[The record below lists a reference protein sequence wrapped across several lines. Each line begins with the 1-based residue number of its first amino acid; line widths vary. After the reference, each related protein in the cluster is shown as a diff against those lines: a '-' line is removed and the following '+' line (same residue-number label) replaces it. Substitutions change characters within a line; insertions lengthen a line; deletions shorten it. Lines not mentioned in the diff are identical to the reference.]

1 MIKIRLIRLLS
12 HAKKFVL
19 LQVLCQWVSLLCQT
33 AIVFF
38 ISDIVQKLFV
48 HESIAPLAPL
58 YAGATLRSEEH
69 TSELQS
75 RHNLVCR
82 LLLEK
87 KKR

>member
-1 MIKIRLIRLLS
+1 MIKIRLIKLLS

-19 LQVLCQWVSLLCQT
+19 LQVLCQWISLLCQT

-58 YAGATLRSEEH
+58 YAGAALCCVAVRFASD
-69 TSELQS
+69 
-75 RHNLVCR
+75 RF
-82 LLLEK
+82 
-87 KKR
+87 